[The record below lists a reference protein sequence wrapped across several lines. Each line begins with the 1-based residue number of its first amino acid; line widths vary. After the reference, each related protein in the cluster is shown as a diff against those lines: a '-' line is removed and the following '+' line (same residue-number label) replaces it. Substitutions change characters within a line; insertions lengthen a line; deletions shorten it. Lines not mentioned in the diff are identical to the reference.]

1 MSPPQTVDW
10 FRLLWDLIQHGN
22 TLRIIAART
31 GIAEATLRG
40 YLAGSHPP
48 HWRGEALVRMWCSTF
63 NADRSGI
70 AMTEVYIAPRVVERK
85 ATPEADDSFKELE
98 RAWR

>member
-1 MSPPQTVDW
+1 MGILKTVPTPHQPPQNIDE
-10 FRLLWDLIQHGN
+10 L
-22 TLRIIAART
+22 LRIIAART
-31 GIAEATLRG
+31 DIAEATLRG